1 MSLIIGIDPGL
12 SGAVGVLDHN
22 GTTAVF
28 DMPVADRSVSGRLL
42 WLALK
47 DRHIALAVV
56 EKVGSMPGQ
65 GVASTFRFGR
75 AAGVVDGVL
84 GALGVPT
91 QYVSPAVWKRHF
103 GLLKKPKDASRL
115 IALERFPHCAD
126 ELKRK
131 KDHGRAEALLI
142 ALWGRSLLMKTGGK
156 R

>member
-1 MSLIIGIDPGL
+1 VGL
-12 SGAVGVLDHN
+12 LDHN
-22 GTTAVF
+22 GETAVF

-47 DRHIALAVV
+47 DRHIAMAVV

-75 AAGVVDGVL
+75 AVGVVDGVL

-91 QYVSPAVWKRHF
+91 QYVSPAVWKRYF

-115 IALERFPHCAD
+115 IALEWFPNCAA
-126 ELKRK
+126 ELTRK

-142 ALWGRSLLMKTGGK
+142 GLWGRSLLIKTREK
-156 R
+156 Q